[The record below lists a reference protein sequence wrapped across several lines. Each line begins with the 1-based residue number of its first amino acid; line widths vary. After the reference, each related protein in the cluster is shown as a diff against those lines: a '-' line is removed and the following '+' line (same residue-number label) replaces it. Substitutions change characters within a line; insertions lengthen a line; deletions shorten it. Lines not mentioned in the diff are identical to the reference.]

1 MLDMFWMQS
10 QTSLLDWIR
19 GGKKKEIKVPLK
31 FQTLA
36 IWKTEFPSIKMGKA
50 VGKKDVILD
59 ILNLRLLEI
68 QVNILDIQLEI
79 QVDILNRQWDTRV

>member
-1 MLDMFWMQS
+1 
-10 QTSLLDWIR
+10 
-19 GGKKKEIKVPLK
+19 
-31 FQTLA
+31 
-36 IWKTEFPSIKMGKA
+36 MGKA